1 MKFFVKN
8 PDDGKLIATTDW
20 DDAGAKLNI
29 DGKTIVG
36 SFSRLAT
43 MVLNNHP
50 NAELIAEEDEHLS
63 KEEVVNRSKAWAKM
77 QEDQFQA
84 YVDDHHHDVVR
95 MCEGHIVM
103 PEDKKLIEKL
113 AMLQV
118 IKHGLEYINN
128 KET

>member
-1 MKFFVKN
+1 MKN
-8 PDDGKLIATTDW
+8 PDGKLIGTIDW
-20 DDAGAKLNI
+20 DEEPARLNV

-36 SFSRLAT
+36 SFSSLAT
-43 MVLNNHP
+43 MVLNKHP
-50 NAELIAEEDEHLS
+50 NAELVAEEDEHIS

-77 QEDQFQA
+77 QEDQIQA
-84 YVDDHHHDVVR
+84 YVDDHHQDVVR

-103 PEDKKLIEKL
+103 PEDKELITKL

-118 IKHGLEYINN
+118 INSGLEYLNN

>member
-8 PDDGKLIATTDW
+8 PDGKLIGTIDW
-20 DDAGAKLNI
+20 DEEPARLNV

-36 SFSRLAT
+36 SFSSLAT
-43 MVLNNHP
+43 MVLNKHP
-50 NAELIAEEDEHLS
+50 NAELVAEEDEYLS

-77 QEDQFQA
+77 QEDQHQA

-103 PEDKKLIEKL
+103 PEDKELITKL

-118 IKHGLEYINN
+118 INSGLEYLNN

>member
-1 MKFFVKN
+1 
-8 PDDGKLIATTDW
+8 
-20 DDAGAKLNI
+20 
-29 DGKTIVG
+29 
-36 SFSRLAT
+36 
-43 MVLNNHP
+43 
-50 NAELIAEEDEHLS
+50 
-63 KEEVVNRSKAWAKM
+63 M

-128 KET
+128 QET

>member
-1 MKFFVKN
+1 MRFFVKN
-8 PDDGKLIATTDW
+8 PDDGKLIGTIDW
-20 DDAGAKLNI
+20 DDECARLNI
-29 DGKTIVG
+29 DARTIVG
-36 SFSRLAT
+36 SFSSLAN
-43 MVLNNHP
+43 MVLNKYP
-50 NAELIAEEDEHLS
+50 NAELVAEEDEHLS

-95 MCEGHIVM
+95 MCEGHIL

-128 KET
+128 QET

>member
-1 MKFFVKN
+1 MKFFEKT
-8 PDDGKLIATTDW
+8 PSGKQIATIDW
-20 DDAGAKLNI
+20 DEECARLNI

-36 SFSRLAT
+36 SFSSLAT
-43 MVLNNHP
+43 MVLDKHP
-50 NAELIAEEDEHLS
+50 NAELVAEEDEHLS
-63 KEEVVNRSKAWAKM
+63 KEEAVNRSKAWAKM

-103 PEDKKLIEKL
+103 PEDKELITKL

-118 IKHGLEYINN
+118 INYGLKYLNN

>member
-8 PDDGKLIATTDW
+8 PDDGKLIATIDW
-20 DDAGAKLNI
+20 DEEYAKLNI

-36 SFSRLAT
+36 PFGSLAT
-43 MVLNNHP
+43 MVINKHP
-50 NAELIAEEDEHLS
+50 NAELVAEEDESLS

-77 QEDQFQA
+77 QEDQHQA

-95 MCEGHIVM
+95 MCEGHIIM

-118 IKHGLEYINN
+118 INYGLKYIN

>member
-1 MKFFVKN
+1 MKFFVKT
-8 PDDGKLIATTDW
+8 DGKLIATINW
-20 DDAGAKLNI
+20 DDEFAKLNI
-29 DGKTIVG
+29 DGKTVVG
-36 SFSRLAT
+36 PFGSLAT
-43 MVLNNHP
+43 MVLNNYP
-50 NAELIAEEDEHLS
+50 NAELVAEEDESLS

-77 QEDQFQA
+77 QEDQHQA

-103 PEDKKLIEKL
+103 PEDKELITKL

-118 IKHGLEYINN
+118 INYGLKYLNN

>member
-1 MKFFVKN
+1 
-8 PDDGKLIATTDW
+8 
-20 DDAGAKLNI
+20 
-29 DGKTIVG
+29 
-36 SFSRLAT
+36 
-43 MVLNNHP
+43 
-50 NAELIAEEDEHLS
+50 
-63 KEEVVNRSKAWAKM
+63 
-77 QEDQFQA
+77 
-84 YVDDHHHDVVR
+84 